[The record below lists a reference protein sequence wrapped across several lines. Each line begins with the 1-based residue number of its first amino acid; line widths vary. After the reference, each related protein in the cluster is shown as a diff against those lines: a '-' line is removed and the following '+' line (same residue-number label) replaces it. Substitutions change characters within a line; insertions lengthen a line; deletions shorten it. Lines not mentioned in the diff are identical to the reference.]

1 MMQPTT
7 QPTVPGATREALPG
21 TAPQTAPETVP
32 ETGPGALPETAQ
44 ETAPGIVAGYDGSA
58 QSRAAVEWAAAEA
71 GRRGAE
77 LTVFRAWPW
86 LGLNDPEAEES
97 LDPAHSAEL
106 AELESLAVDLT
117 SRHPSLVV
125 FTRTGAGD
133 PADALVA
140 VAEHYDL
147 VVLGSHGP
155 GGLSGMLAGSVAL
168 AVAARAGRPVVL
180 VREGT
185 APTPAGAPEV
195 VVGLAGEES
204 AAAVDFALEGAGRLG
219 GRVRAVHGWDMV
231 PLWSAVPGWVPPI
244 TDTEVQDTALREEL
258 SRVTAGLAAAH
269 PDVELTVETA
279 LGGAGRA
286 VLEAADSAALVV
298 VGRPGHHLGPV
309 AHAAVKHCLAPVAIV
324 PHGA

>member
-1 MMQPTT
+1 MQETAE
-7 QPTVPGATREALPG
+7 QTVPVTTATATAVPEA
-21 TAPQTAPETVP
+21 APEVAP
-32 ETGPGALPETAQ
+32 EAVPGALPETVR
-44 ETAPGIVAGYDGSA
+44 ETAPGVVAGYDGSA
-58 QSRAAVEWAAAEA
+58 QSLAAVEWAAAEA

-86 LGLNDPEAEES
+86 LGLNDPEADES
-97 LDPAHSAEL
+97 LDPAQSAEL
-106 AELESLAVDLT
+106 AELEALAVGLAA
-117 SRHPSLVV
+117 RHPGLVV

-180 VREGT
+180 VREEPLP
-185 APTPAGAPEV
+185 APAGPPEV

-204 AAAVDFALEGAGRLG
+204 AAAVEFALEGAGRLG

-231 PLWSAVPGWVPPI
+231 PLWSAAVPGWMPPI
-244 TDTEVQDTALREEL
+244 TDTDVQDAALREEL
-258 SRVTAGLAAAH
+258 ARVTAARAAAH

-286 VLEAADSAALVV
+286 VLEAADTAALVV